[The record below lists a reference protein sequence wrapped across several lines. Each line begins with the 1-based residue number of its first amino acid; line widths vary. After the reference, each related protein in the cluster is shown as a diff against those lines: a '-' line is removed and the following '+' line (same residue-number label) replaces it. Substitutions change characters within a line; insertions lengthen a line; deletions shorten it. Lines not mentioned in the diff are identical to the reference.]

1 MTTAGTSAPYDP
13 ELAAALAAIP
23 PDVLTKLS
31 SSGIATGR
39 EMIATMF
46 PVLTNAELRRDGA
59 IDVDEQQVPGPAG
72 DPDVSLLILRP
83 VGRTAPVPA
92 IYHIHGGGMI
102 MGHNR
107 FGIAELVDYVVEL
120 GVAVVSVEYR
130 LSPEH
135 PHPAPIEDCY
145 AGLVW
150 TAEHA
155 ADLGIDPSRLLLFGG
170 SAGGGLAAALALL
183 ARDRGGPDL
192 SHQILLCPMLDD
204 REITQSSREYDG
216 LGVWDPAANRLGWT
230 SLLGDARGGP
240 DVPPYAAPSR
250 AADLSGLP
258 PAYVDVGS
266 AEIFR
271 DEAID
276 YAARLVRAGVSV
288 ELHMWAGGF
297 HGFESLA
304 PYAAVTKD
312 AAAARLNYLHRQ
324 LGV

>member
-1 MTTAGTSAPYDP
+1 MTTVSKSAPYDP
-13 ELAAALAAIP
+13 ELAAALLAMP
-23 PDVLTKLS
+23 PDMLTKLIS
-31 SSGIATGR
+31 GGIATGR
-39 EMIATMF
+39 EIIATIF
-46 PVLTNAELRRDGA
+46 PVLTDAELRRGGA

-72 DPDVSLLILRP
+72 SPDVSLLILRP
-83 VGRTAPVPA
+83 AGHIAPVPV
-92 IYHIHGGGMI
+92 IYNIHGGGMI

-120 GVAVVSVEYR
+120 GVAVVSAEYR
-130 LSPEH
+130 LAPEH

-155 ADLGIDPSRLLLFGG
+155 TELGIDPTRLMVFGG
-170 SAGGGLAAALALL
+170 SSGGGLAAALALL
-183 ARDRGGPDL
+183 GRDRGGPHL

-204 REITQSSREYDG
+204 REITQSSREYEG
-216 LGVWDPAANRLGWT
+216 LGVWDPAANRLGWS

-240 DVPPYAAPSR
+240 DVPPYAAPAR
-250 AADLSGLP
+250 ADDLSGLP
-258 PAYVDVGS
+258 PTYIDVGS

-304 PYAAVTKD
+304 PHTAVSKD
-312 AAAARLNYLHRQ
+312 ATAARLNYLRRQ